1 MEIPWFGD
9 SVGLASIHIRKRQ
22 KTDPVC
28 RKLDLDQ
35 LSGLLDTLEWFFADL
50 PDGAFEEEEKDRKW
64 VEGKRAALLGLGQAS
79 TDHDGQAFRLLAS
92 EVGEWFVEY
101 ST

>member
-1 MEIPWFGD
+1 
-9 SVGLASIHIRKRQ
+9 
-22 KTDPVC
+22 
-28 RKLDLDQ
+28 LDLNQ

-50 PDGAFEEEEKDRKW
+50 PDGIFEEEEQDRKW
-64 VEGKRAALLGLGQAS
+64 IERKRDALLGLGQANA
-79 TDHDGQAFRLLAS
+79 DHDCQAFRTLAS

>member
-1 MEIPWFGD
+1 MDE
-9 SVGLASIHIRKRQ
+9 
-22 KTDPVC
+22 
-28 RKLDLDQ
+28 DQ

-64 VEGKRAALLGLGQAS
+64 VERTRATLLGLGRAS
-79 TDHDGQAFRLLAS
+79 SDGDGQALKPLAS

>member
-1 MEIPWFGD
+1 MD
-9 SVGLASIHIRKRQ
+9 R
-22 KTDPVC
+22 
-28 RKLDLDQ
+28 DQ

-64 VEGKRAALLGLGQAS
+64 VGRTRTALLGLGQAS
-79 TDHDGQAFRLLAS
+79 GDRDGQTLRTLAS
-92 EVGEWFVEY
+92 VVGEWFVEY

>member
-1 MEIPWFGD
+1 MN
-9 SVGLASIHIRKRQ
+9 R
-22 KTDPVC
+22 
-28 RKLDLDQ
+28 DQ

-64 VEGKRAALLGLGQAS
+64 VEHTRVTLLGLGQAS
-79 TDHDGQAFRLLAS
+79 SDRDGQALKTLAS

>member
-1 MEIPWFGD
+1 LE
-9 SVGLASIHIRKRQ
+9 LRR
-22 KTDPVC
+22 TDPVS
-28 RKLDLDQ
+28 RKLGPNQ

-50 PDGAFEEEEKDRKW
+50 PDGVFEEEEKDRKW
-64 VEGKRAALLGLGQAS
+64 VERKRAALLDLGQARDNRGDEALK
-79 TDHDGQAFRLLAS
+79 TLAS